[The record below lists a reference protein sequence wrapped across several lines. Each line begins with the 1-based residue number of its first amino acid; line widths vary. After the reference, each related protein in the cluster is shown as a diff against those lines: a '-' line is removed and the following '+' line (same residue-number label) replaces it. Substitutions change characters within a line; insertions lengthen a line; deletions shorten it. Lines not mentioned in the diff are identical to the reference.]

1 MINTYL
7 SNDGTNLDKGDSCKY
22 CKNWYSYGYIYNSYI
37 LLIYKTKESIIAP
50 IGNNK
55 DKNKHRAPLLLNIVP
70 LTNFVTIIPLF
81 ISDIIS
87 LK

>member
-1 MINTYL
+1 TDIAMAIFIT
-7 SNDGTNLDKGDSCKY
+7 
-22 CKNWYSYGYIYNSYI
+22 
-37 LLIYKTKESIIAP
+37 LIFFLFTRQKESIIAP